1 MLKLIFPYRSN
12 IFEVEDAKP
21 LSHLFFEA
29 IVLPFVSNKVMR
41 ILVLL
46 GWIASI
52 VFSCFHLQFIKEGL
66 EQSRIGKDIILTKFP
81 SDNFIFHFQARKN
94 TTTFNYF
101 HAEDAYFRNL
111 NYRVHVVINEPLDF
125 SQRSVQDN
133 VSDFVRNLSKLEYLD
148 HSV

>member
-1 MLKLIFPYRSN
+1 
-12 IFEVEDAKP
+12 
-21 LSHLFFEA
+21 
-29 IVLPFVSNKVMR
+29 MR

-81 SDNFIFHFQARKN
+81 SDNFFFHFQARKN

>member
-1 MLKLIFPYRSN
+1 MIIF
-12 IFEVEDAKP
+12 
-21 LSHLFFEA
+21 
-29 IVLPFVSNKVMR
+29 
-41 ILVLL
+41 
-46 GWIASI
+46 
-52 VFSCFHLQFIKEGL
+52 
-66 EQSRIGKDIILTKFP
+66 
-81 SDNFIFHFQARKN
+81 FIFYFQARKN

-148 HSV
+148 HSVWKSLKSLILESERA